1 MGVILVDWLIVVVL
15 VVSVL
20 SAAKAGLVAEVFSLA
35 GLVLGLLLASWDY
48 QSLMPWW
55 SHWVHSP
62 AAVETLSFL
71 SIAFGVMILAALA
84 GRLVRWSVKAVGLG
98 WADRLAGAVF
108 GLVKGCVMV
117 MIAVMV
123 TAAFFPHAA
132 WLRQSRL
139 APSFLA
145 MAREAA
151 VVAPADLAGR
161 IRSGVTDLRKEQP
174 DWLKPT
180 A

>member
-1 MGVILVDWLIVVVL
+1 MTIVDWLIVVVL

-20 SAAKAGLVAEVFSLA
+20 SAAKAGLVVEIFSLA

-55 SHWVHSP
+55 SHWFHSA
-62 AAVETLSFL
+62 AAVEALSFL
-71 SIAFGVMILAALA
+71 SIAFGVMILAALG
-84 GRLVRWSVKAVGLG
+84 GRMVRWSVKAVGLG
-98 WADRLAGAVF
+98 WADRMAGAVF

-123 TAAFFPHAA
+123 VAAFCPHAA
-132 WLRQSRL
+132 WLRRSRL
-139 APSFLA
+139 APGFLA
-145 MAREAA
+145 MAQEAA

-174 DWLKPT
+174 DWLKP
-180 A
+180 AA

>member
-1 MGVILVDWLIVVVL
+1 MIVDLLIVVVL

-20 SAAKAGLVAEVFSLA
+20 SAAKAGLTVEVFSLV

-55 SHWVHSP
+55 SHWVHSA
-62 AAVETLSFL
+62 AAVGALSFL

-84 GRLVRWSVKAVGLG
+84 GRITRWSVKAVGLG
-98 WADRLAGAVF
+98 WADRMAGAAF

-123 TAAFFPHAA
+123 VAAFWPQAV
-132 WLRQSRL
+132 WLRRSRL
-139 APSFLA
+139 APGFLV
-145 MAREAA
+145 MAREAT

-161 IRSGVTDLRKEQP
+161 IRSGVRDLRKEQP
-174 DWLKPT
+174 DWLKP
-180 A
+180 AA

>member
-1 MGVILVDWLIVVVL
+1 VTIVDWLIVVVV

-20 SAAKAGLVAEVFSLA
+20 SAAKAGLMVEVFSLA

-48 QSLMPWW
+48 QTLMPWW
-55 SHWVHSP
+55 AHWFHSP
-62 AAVETLSFL
+62 VAVEALSFL

-84 GRLVRWSVKAVGLG
+84 GRLTRWSVKAVGLG
-98 WADRLAGAVF
+98 WADRMGGAVF

-123 TAAFFPHAA
+123 VAAFCPHTA
-132 WLRQSRL
+132 WLRRSRL
-139 APSFLA
+139 APGFLA

-151 VVAPADLAGR
+151 VVAPSDLAVR
-161 IRSGVTDLRKEQP
+161 IRSGVTELRKDQP
-174 DWLKPT
+174 DWLKPS

>member
-1 MGVILVDWLIVVVL
+1 MTIVDWLIVVVL

-20 SAAKAGLVAEVFSLA
+20 SAAKAGLMQEIFSLA

-48 QSLMPWW
+48 QTLMPWW
-55 SHWVHSP
+55 AHWFHSQ
-62 AAVETLSFL
+62 AAVEALSFL

-84 GRLVRWSVKAVGLG
+84 GRITRWSMKAIGLG
-98 WADRLAGAVF
+98 WADRIGGAMF

-123 TAAFFPHAA
+123 MAAFCPHAA
-132 WLRQSRL
+132 WLRRSTL
-139 APSFLA
+139 APGFLA
-145 MAREAA
+145 MARQAA
-151 VVAPADLAGR
+151 VVAPSDLAVR

-174 DWLKPT
+174 NWLRPS

>member
-1 MGVILVDWLIVVVL
+1 MIVDLLIVVVL

-20 SAAKAGLVAEVFSLA
+20 SAAKAGLIVEVCSLA

-55 SHWVHSP
+55 SNWVHSP
-62 AAVETLSFL
+62 AAVEALSFL

-84 GRLVRWSVKAVGLG
+84 GRVVRWSVHSVGLG
-98 WADRLAGAVF
+98 WADRMAGAVF

-117 MIAVMV
+117 MTAVLV
-123 TAAFFPHAA
+123 VAAFCPHAG
-132 WLRQSRL
+132 WLQRSRL
-139 APSFLA
+139 APGFLA
-145 MAREAA
+145 MARQAA

-161 IRSGVTDLRKEQP
+161 IRSGVRDLRNEQP
-174 DWLKPT
+174 DWMKPN